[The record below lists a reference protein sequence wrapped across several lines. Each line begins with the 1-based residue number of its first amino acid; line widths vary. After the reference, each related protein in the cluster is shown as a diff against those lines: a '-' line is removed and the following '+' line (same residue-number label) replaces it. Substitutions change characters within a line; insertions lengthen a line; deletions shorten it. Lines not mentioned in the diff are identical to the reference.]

1 MSAQLQT
8 ASDSRG
14 GKGIGRGSGRGSL
27 RKPNPK
33 PKPKRTRD
41 TTAFTDSNLLEQS
54 LYLLDSEFSVSY
66 IELDRTF

>member
-1 MSAQLQT
+1 MAAQLQT

-14 GKGIGRGSGRGSL
+14 GRRIGRGSGRGSL

-33 PKPKRTRD
+33 RTRD
-41 TTAFTDSNLLEQS
+41 TTAFTDFKYLEHS
-54 LYLLDSEFSVSY
+54 LYLLDSEFSVPY